1 MPGIGATLGA
11 SEAAYHQVRDT
22 KLRSAVRLSWQSRP
36 AALCDGSAA
45 EPDLIGGFDLF
56 TSSRDREP
64 PADREATPDQVARL
78 AHPLGRVLVKPA
90 ILLNSEPAAIEDFSK
105 LEVAYPSATRLTSPV
120 GWLTSASS
128 RLVWPQSTERRA
140 LMLVP
145 DEAIIGEMFAA
156 GMPSEI
162 CFRFSIEQAEET
174 PYLPLELRGAKSG
187 GAGEDHSARYVVGS
201 A

>member
-78 AHPLGRVLVKPA
+78 ARPL
-90 ILLNSEPAAIEDFSK
+90 
-105 LEVAYPSATRLTSPV
+105 VAF
-120 GWLTSASS
+120 WSS
-128 RLVWPQSTERRA
+128 RRSCSTASRQ
-140 LMLVP
+140 
-145 DEAIIGEMFAA
+145 
-156 GMPSEI
+156 PSRI
-162 CFRFSIEQAEET
+162 SRSSRSLIPA
-174 PYLPLELRGAKSG
+174 PLA
-187 GAGEDHSARYVVGS
+187 
-201 A
+201 